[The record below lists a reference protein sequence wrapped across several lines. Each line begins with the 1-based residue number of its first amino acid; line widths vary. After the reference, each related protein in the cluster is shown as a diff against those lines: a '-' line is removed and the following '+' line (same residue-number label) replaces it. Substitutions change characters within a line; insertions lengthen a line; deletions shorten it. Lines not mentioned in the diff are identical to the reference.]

1 MMETILLIE
10 DYTPIRENLVELLEL
25 EGYRVATA
33 NNGEDGLNLA
43 ISARPSL
50 ILCDIQ
56 MPVMDGYQVLEK
68 LKENQDTKE
77 IPFIYVTASCEK
89 SEEKKAMDLGA
100 DGYLR
105 KPFHD
110 DQLLN
115 LLSEVVVKEKPNIPQ

>member
-1 MMETILLIE
+1 METILLIE

-33 NNGEDGLNLA
+33 NNGIDGLNLA
-43 ISARPSL
+43 ISARPDL

-56 MPVMDGYQVLEK
+56 MPELDGYQVLEK
-68 LKENQDTKE
+68 LKKNSATQN
-77 IPFIYVTASCEK
+77 IPFVYVTASCEK
-89 SEEKKAMDLGA
+89 SEEKKAMEMGA

-110 DQLLN
+110 NQLLE
-115 LLSEVVVKEKPNIPQ
+115 LLAEFLTKEKSDFPQ